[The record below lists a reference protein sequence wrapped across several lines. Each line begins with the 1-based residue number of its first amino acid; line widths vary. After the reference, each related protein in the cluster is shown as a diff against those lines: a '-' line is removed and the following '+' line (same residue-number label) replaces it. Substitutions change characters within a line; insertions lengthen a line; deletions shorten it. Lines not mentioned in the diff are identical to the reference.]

1 MTPEDRPFLWIFLAV
16 GIALAISVG
25 FGGLAWPNDPP
36 PGPNAP
42 VVHVT
47 NVRWTP
53 SGCGLAPVIGTGAN
67 GPAGGRLTVDVP
79 LGNASLARSCVF
91 LGVGAATLGFSVVNG
106 TMIVQLPY
114 DQLTVLYVTVLSPPT
129 YWSGSLNLTVSVEA
143 VG

>member
-1 MTPEDRPFLWIFLAV
+1 MTPEERPYLWVFLAV

-36 PGPNAP
+36 PGPSAP

-47 NVRWTP
+47 SVRWTFG
-53 SGCGLAPVIGTGAN
+53 GCELAPVIGAGAD
-67 GPAGGRLTVDVP
+67 GPAGGRLTLSVP

-91 LGVGAATLGFSVVNG
+91 LGVLPGTPAFSVVNG

-114 DQLTVLYVTVLSPPT
+114 DELTDLYVTVLSPST